1 MANDILNIASANTSS
16 VVLNDKSGQ
25 KAAQTHNADVSKIRE
40 NAKADESNFSSKKD
54 TNNLANQ
61 TKQIDDLQ
69 RKDIE
74 KQVQNLQEISQV
86 KGWSVNFSIDNE
98 SNKTIIKVVDADTQ
112 KTIRQI
118 PSEELLSISK
128 RIQSLREGDD
138 SNSVL
143 SGLLLDRTI

>member
-61 TKQIDDLQ
+61 TKQIDDFFH
-69 RKDIE
+69 
-74 KQVQNLQEISQV
+74 
-86 KGWSVNFSIDNE
+86 NFFS
-98 SNKTIIKVVDADTQ
+98 
-112 KTIRQI
+112 
-118 PSEELLSISK
+118 
-128 RIQSLREGDD
+128 
-138 SNSVL
+138 
-143 SGLLLDRTI
+143 

>member
-25 KAAQTHNADVSKIRE
+25 KAAQTHSADVSKIRE
-40 NAKADESNFSSKKD
+40 NVKTDENTFSSEKD

-74 KQVQNLQEISQV
+74 KQVQNLQEFSQV
-86 KGWSVNFSIDNE
+86 KGWSANFSIDNE
-98 SNKTIIKVVDADTQ
+98 SNKTIIKVVDADT
-112 KTIRQI
+112 RAR
-118 PSEELLSISK
+118 S
-128 RIQSLREGDD
+128 
-138 SNSVL
+138 
-143 SGLLLDRTI
+143 

>member
-25 KAAQTHNADVSKIRE
+25 KAAQTHGADVSKIRE
-40 NAKADESNFSSKKD
+40 NVKTDENTFSSEKD

-74 KQVQNLQEISQV
+74 KQVQNLQELSQV

-118 PSEELLSISK
+118 PSEDLLSISK

>member
-1 MANDILNIASANTSS
+1 MLDQL
-16 VVLNDKSGQ
+16 
-25 KAAQTHNADVSKIRE
+25 AQRMIMRRPW
-40 NAKADESNFSSKKD
+40 
-54 TNNLANQ
+54 

-74 KQVQNLQEISQV
+74 KQVQNLQEFSQV

-118 PSEELLSISK
+118 PSEDLLSISK

-138 SNSVL
+138 SNSVF
-143 SGLLLDRTI
+143 

>member
-1 MANDILNIASANTSS
+1 M
-16 VVLNDKSGQ
+16 
-25 KAAQTHNADVSKIRE
+25 
-40 NAKADESNFSSKKD
+40 
-54 TNNLANQ
+54 ANQ

-74 KQVQNLQEISQV
+74 KQVQNLQEFSQV

-118 PSEELLSISK
+118 PSEDLLSISK

>member
-25 KAAQTHNADVSKIRE
+25 KAAQTHSADVSKIRE
-40 NAKADESNFSSKKD
+40 NTKTDESNFSSEKD

-61 TKQIDDLQ
+61 TKQIDDSQ

-74 KQVQNLQEISQV
+74 KQVQNLQELSQV
-86 KGWSVNFSIDNE
+86 KGWSVNFSIDKE

-118 PSEELLSISK
+118 PSEDLLSISK

>member
-1 MANDILNIASANTSS
+1 MYGVVQSINTDASA
-16 VVLNDKSGQ
+16 L
-25 KAAQTHNADVSKIRE
+25 
-40 NAKADESNFSSKKD
+40 
-54 TNNLANQ
+54 
-61 TKQIDDLQ
+61 
-69 RKDIE
+69 
-74 KQVQNLQEISQV
+74 QV

-118 PSEELLSISK
+118 PSEDLLSISK